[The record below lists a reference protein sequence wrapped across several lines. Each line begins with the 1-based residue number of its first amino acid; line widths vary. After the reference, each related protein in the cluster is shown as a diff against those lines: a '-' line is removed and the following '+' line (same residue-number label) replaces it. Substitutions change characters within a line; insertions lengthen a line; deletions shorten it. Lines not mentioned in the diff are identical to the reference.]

1 MVFTSFTF
9 ILLFLPVTLL
19 LYVIFPSIK
28 WKNGVLIVTSLL
40 FYAWGEFQYTFVMIG
55 SITLAWVAGCLID
68 KARSHYWKRV
78 FLILGISGIISILL
92 YFKYAGFLINNANLV
107 IHLFRP
113 AASIAN
119 VPVHLPIGISFY
131 TFQSV
136 SYLVDLYRGKIGVQR
151 SLTKLALI
159 KTFFPQLIAGP
170 IVRYA
175 DVCQYIDERVLSVE
189 NFTFGARRFIYGFAQ
204 KILIADIVGKIADSI
219 FGLAKSNSP
228 DLSAPVAWLG
238 GICYFFQIY
247 YDFCGYSNMAIG
259 MARMFGFHFLENF
272 KHPYAARSVTD
283 FWRRWHISLSSWFR
297 DYLYIP
303 LGGNRAAPSR
313 MYVNLFIVFS
323 LCGLW
328 HGASWTYIIWGLFH
342 GSILVIERQRWMS
355 GLIARLPRVASLA
368 YVWLAVLVGW
378 VIFRSESLQ
387 VILTYLRR
395 MFEPVSGSIY
405 ARPLGSFLDPEICMA
420 LAAAALFSFDIV
432 PELSVRRMSLAGSYA
447 FSAVLVAIFV
457 VSIIYLSGST
467 FSPFIYYR
475 F

>member
-9 ILLFLPVTLL
+9 ILLFLPATFL
-19 LYVIFPSIK
+19 LYFLFSSIK

-40 FYAWGEFQYTFVMIG
+40 FYAWGEFQYTFVMVG
-55 SITLAWVAGCLID
+55 SITLAWAAGCLID
-68 KARSHYWKRV
+68 RARSNYWKRI
-78 FLILGISGIISILL
+78 FLISGISGVMAILL
-92 YFKYAGFLINNANLV
+92 YFKYAGFLINNANFA
-107 IHLFRP
+107 IQLFRP
-113 AASIAN
+113 ASSMEN
-119 VPVHLPIGISFY
+119 VPIHLPIGISFY

-175 DVCQYIDERVLSVE
+175 DVCQYIDKRVHSVE
-189 NFTFGARRFIYGFAQ
+189 NFAFGARRFIYGFAQ
-204 KILIADIVGKIADSI
+204 KILIADIVGKVADGI
-219 FGLAKSNSP
+219 FDLTKTNSP
-228 DLSAPVAWLG
+228 DLRGPVAWLG
-238 GICYFFQIY
+238 GLCYFFQIY

-259 MARMFGFHFLENF
+259 MGRMCGFHFLENF
-272 KHPYAARSVTD
+272 DHPYSARSMTD

-303 LGGNRAAPSR
+303 LGGNRVSPAR
-313 MYVNLFIVFS
+313 TYVNLFIVFA

-328 HGASWTYIIWGLFH
+328 HGASWTYVIWGLFH
-342 GSILVIERQRWMS
+342 GSMLVIERQRWLS

-368 YVWLAVLVGW
+368 YVWLTVLVSW
-378 VIFRSESLQ
+378 VIFRNES
-387 VILTYLRR
+387 IPIALTYLRR
-395 MFEPVSGSIY
+395 MFEPMPGSIY
-405 ARPLGSFLDPEICMA
+405 ARPLGSFLDPEICIA
-420 LAAAALFSFDIV
+420 LAAAALFSFDIM
-432 PELSVRRMSLAGSYA
+432 PEAAVRRMPLAGSYA
-447 FSAVLVAIFV
+447 FSLALVGIFV
-457 VSIIYLSGST
+457 MSIIYLSGST